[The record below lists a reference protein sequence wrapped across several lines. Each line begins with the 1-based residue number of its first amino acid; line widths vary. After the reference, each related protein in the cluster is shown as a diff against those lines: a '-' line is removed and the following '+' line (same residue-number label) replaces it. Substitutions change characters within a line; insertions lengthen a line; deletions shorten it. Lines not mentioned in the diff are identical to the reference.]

1 MDQQEFN
8 KKAKE
13 IFENKVK
20 PQIKKAKMK
29 QTAVEYLV
37 NKLPQRIKNQF
48 QYEIEEALDME
59 KDQVDIQKIIGSVLG
74 LLAGIAIGW
83 MMFS

>member
-1 MDQQEFN
+1 
-8 KKAKE
+8 
-13 IFENKVK
+13 
-20 PQIKKAKMK
+20 MK

-59 KDQVDIQKIIGSVLG
+59 KDQADIQKIIGSVLG

>member
-1 MDQQEFN
+1 
-8 KKAKE
+8 
-13 IFENKVK
+13 
-20 PQIKKAKMK
+20 MK